1 MRVFALLIAV
11 GAIGLAGCQTAQ
23 PPATASGKPE
33 VNIKAPVGAV
43 KAALISRA
51 LNQRYNITKDTEY
64 MLQMDKPTEN
74 FGAALLLGSK
84 YDGIPAERIVFTF
97 APNSPDSVRV
107 VTSIMFV
114 TNPGSAFEQLTP
126 INAGESVDRTQAS
139 LYDVKQMMEAAAAP
153 PAVAAKPAPRP
164 AVKPPRSLAPAT

>member
-1 MRVFALLIAV
+1 MRAV
-11 GAIGLAGCQTAQ
+11 LGLVVGLFLAGCQTAQ

-33 VNIKAPVGAV
+33 VDIRAPVGAI

-51 LNQRYNITKDTEY
+51 INQRYNITKDTEY

-84 YDGIPAERIVFTF
+84 YDGVPAERVVFTF
-97 APNSPDSVRV
+97 APNGNESVRV

-114 TNPGSAFEQLTP
+114 TNPGSSFERLTP
-126 INAGESVDRTQAS
+126 INAGEGVDRTQAS
-139 LYDVKQMMEAAAAP
+139 LFEVKQAVEAAAAP
-153 PAVAAKPAPRP
+153 PPVAARAPPKALPKASKPAPI
-164 AVKPPRSLAPAT
+164 T